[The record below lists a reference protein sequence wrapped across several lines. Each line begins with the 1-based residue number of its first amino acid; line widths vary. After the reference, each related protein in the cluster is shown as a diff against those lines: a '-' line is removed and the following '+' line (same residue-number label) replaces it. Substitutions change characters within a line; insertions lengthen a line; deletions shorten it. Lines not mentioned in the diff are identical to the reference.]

1 MVVRSDKNKQVELL
15 KNSILKLP
23 PINIQILDVVM
34 RLFNIVTR
42 NNDINS
48 MGAENIGLWYAISG
62 LELVDLSIPLNLFVR
77 VLTRFLIALF
87 DCTLEL

>member
-62 LELVDLSIPLNLFVR
+62 LELVDL
-77 VLTRFLIALF
+77 
-87 DCTLEL
+87 